1 MTISKS
7 IVLNTDLYKYSQPY
21 QYPKDTDAIFS
32 YISGRGG
39 KWDHTV
45 FFGLQMFLREYLM
58 PQITQED
65 IDYGADLIP
74 RHGLPFHK
82 HLWQYILDEHGGFLP
97 LKIRAV
103 PEGTLVPIKNIW
115 ATIEPTDPNCWWLVD
130 HVESALL
137 RGCWYPTAVSTNSY
151 FSKRIIKFYLEKNG
165 SPELL
170 STRLS
175 DFGLRGVSS
184 FESAGIGGA
193 AHLVHFDGT
202 DNVTGSQY
210 ASHFYNRKLTGLES
224 IPAMQHSTV
233 TSWGRDGEV
242 ESYRNMLSLF
252 GMPGAIIA
260 CVSDSYNIFNA
271 CEKLWGE
278 ELKEEVINSGAIVV
292 IRSDSGNPVDVLIK
306 CITILDRA
314 FGHTI
319 NSKGYKVL
327 NNVRLFQSDG
337 INQETISRILYLFE
351 SHGYSSDNIAFGQG
365 GALLQQLDRDTIK
378 AAMKGSARLIRT
390 NGQWYE
396 MFKDPITDQG
406 KSSLRGRV
414 DLFQT
419 DNGLVTAKEGELNYP
434 SALIDVFMNG
444 KLLIDDEFETIQARV
459 TF

>member
-1 MTISKS
+1 
-7 IVLNTDLYKYSQPY
+7 
-21 QYPKDTDAIFS
+21 
-32 YISGRGG
+32 
-39 KWDHTV
+39 
-45 FFGLQMFLREYLM
+45 MFLREYLM

-224 IPAMQHSTV
+224 IPAMQ
-233 TSWGRDGEV
+233 
-242 ESYRNMLSLF
+242 
-252 GMPGAIIA
+252 
-260 CVSDSYNIFNA
+260 
-271 CEKLWGE
+271 
-278 ELKEEVINSGAIVV
+278 
-292 IRSDSGNPVDVLIK
+292 
-306 CITILDRA
+306 IL
-314 FGHTI
+314 
-319 NSKGYKVL
+319 
-327 NNVRLFQSDG
+327 
-337 INQETISRILYLFE
+337 
-351 SHGYSSDNIAFGQG
+351 
-365 GALLQQLDRDTIK
+365 
-378 AAMKGSARLIRT
+378 
-390 NGQWYE
+390 
-396 MFKDPITDQG
+396 
-406 KSSLRGRV
+406 
-414 DLFQT
+414 
-419 DNGLVTAKEGELNYP
+419 
-434 SALIDVFMNG
+434 
-444 KLLIDDEFETIQARV
+444 
-459 TF
+459 